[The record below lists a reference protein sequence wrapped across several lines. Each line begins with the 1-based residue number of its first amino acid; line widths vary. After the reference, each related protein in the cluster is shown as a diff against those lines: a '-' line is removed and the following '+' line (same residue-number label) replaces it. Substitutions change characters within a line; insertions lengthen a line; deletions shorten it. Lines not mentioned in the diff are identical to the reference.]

1 MFSILLSRV
10 DRVIPRSSSG
20 CCADICGAKR
30 HDFEAGAW
38 RNCMAKFMTVFLG
51 QVTTP
56 SRVRII
62 KFLEHVVMLQ
72 VWRRQCSKCFC

>member
-38 RNCMAKFMTVFLG
+38 RNCMAKFMTVFFGTGHNSFAGPNHKVLG
-51 QVTTP
+51 ACCHATGVETP
-56 SRVRII
+56 
-62 KFLEHVVMLQ
+62 ML
-72 VWRRQCSKCFC
+72 